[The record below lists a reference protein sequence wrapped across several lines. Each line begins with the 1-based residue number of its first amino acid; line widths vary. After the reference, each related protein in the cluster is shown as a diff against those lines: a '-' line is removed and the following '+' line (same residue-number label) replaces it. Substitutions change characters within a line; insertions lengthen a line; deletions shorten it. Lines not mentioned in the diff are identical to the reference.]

1 MDANPDDVLNTI
13 RTMLRSNRV
22 IMFGTQPSPE
32 IAKAM
37 GMEVVRLG
45 DGWAWTIMNEKRP
58 EYVPLSPGAYL
69 ASERRAMSRAQMV
82 VTRNVYLRYLFRR
95 ERNRALA
102 AREPSQKFGEGWY
115 PWLRSTSSGPRVPLR
130 TLSGTARA

>member
-1 MDANPDDVLNTI
+1 MDANPDDILNTI

-22 IMFGTQPSPE
+22 IMFGPIPSPE
-32 IAKAM
+32 IAKAL

-45 DGWAWTIMNEKRP
+45 DSWAWTLMNEKRP
-58 EYVPLSPGAYL
+58 EYVPLTAGSYL
-69 ASERRAMSRAQMV
+69 ASERRITSRSQMV

-115 PWLRSTSSGPRVPLR
+115 PWLRSASSGPTDPPHKPSD
-130 TLSGTARA
+130 TG